1 METAIKAPL
10 RREFDLP
17 EEDEEF
23 LQALGL
29 PWETAVIAEGS
40 SRALWVFIHDYPLP
54 AGYSASGSASS
65 LETVMLGIRV
75 TGYPSTALD
84 MVYVHPPIRRS
95 SGQAIAA
102 VGELTLDGR
111 TFQQWSRHYSSN
123 NQFRIGFDNIGT
135 HLSLAD
141 EWFRKEIIK

>member
-1 METAIKAPL
+1 METLTNAPL

-23 LQALGL
+23 LQALAL
-29 PWETAVIAEGS
+29 PWETAVVVEGS
-40 SRALWVFIHDYPLP
+40 SRALWLFIHDYAIP
-54 AGYSASGSASS
+54 AGYSASGSTSP
-65 LETVMLGIRV
+65 LQTVTLGIRV

-84 MVYVHPPIRRS
+84 MVYVHPPLRRS
-95 SGQAIAA
+95 NGQAIAA
-102 VGELTLDGR
+102 VGDLVLDGR
-111 TFQQWSRHYSSN
+111 TFQQWSRHYSST

-141 EWFRKEIIK
+141 EWLRKEIIK